1 MTIKPFLFIAL
12 FCAALYMNSAGGEFI
27 WDDQSFVTDNVNIR
41 SMEDPLRFFLD
52 NKTGATREMA
62 KDVYRPLTALSY
74 AIDFFLWGL
83 NSFGYH
89 LTNIIL
95 HSANSILVFLLLF
108 LLCGEFFTAFFGS
121 LLFASH
127 PIQTEVVCW
136 VSGRSSALFLFF
148 YLLSFIFY
156 IKFSKEGRRGFFILS
171 LIFFAFSLF
180 SKEMS
185 VTLPLILILYDLHFQ
200 LKEKLKTKALRY
212 IPYFALVLFYVS
224 LRVILVKKIGQFEGW
239 GSPYTIFLTMS
250 NVVVDYIRVLLFPLK
265 LCAVGYPVPI
275 INSIKEPQAII
286 SLLLLLTIAASLPFL
301 YRRFKIASFSII
313 FFFITLL
320 PVLNIIPIKA
330 LKADRFLY
338 LPSIGFCLLSSY
350 IIAAIGR
357 KFDRLS
363 VKKIS
368 LISAIAVFFITAY
381 SIRTILRTEDWKSE
395 IAISKETVRVSP
407 QSAWALTALGANFIE
422 RDNYAEAV
430 KPLEKAV
437 AISGGY
443 EMARN
448 ALGMCYLKLNK
459 YEAAVA
465 QFKVAVEINPHAMSS
480 RNMLGVAYV
489 NLKRYEE
496 AEKQFNI
503 VLKEDPKFLSAYLN
517 LGRLYQIRGDYKKA
531 LKQYFK
537 MLQNTEEIPSE
548 AVAYIRIG
556 DVYFEMD
563 SRDKAKSAYL
573 KAQKTAKGS
582 AMLEKIIQDKLKKLL
597 NGAEEES

>member
-12 FCAALYMNSAGGEFI
+12 FCAALYMNSVGGEFI

-41 SMEDPLRFFLD
+41 SLENPLRFFLD
-52 NKTGATREMA
+52 NKTGATRAMA
-62 KDVYRPLTALSY
+62 RDVYRPLTALSY

-95 HSANSILVFLLLF
+95 HSANSILVFSLLF
-108 LLCGEFFTAFFGS
+108 LLCGEFFPAFFGS

-136 VSGRSSALFLFF
+136 VSGRSSLLFLFF

-156 IKFSKEGRRGFFILS
+156 IKFSKERRREFFILS

-185 VTLPLILILYDLHFQ
+185 VTLPLILILYDLHFPS
-200 LKEKLKTKALRY
+200 KEKLKTKALRY
-212 IPYFALVLFYVS
+212 IPYFALALFYVS
-224 LRVILVKKIGQFEGW
+224 LRVILIKKVGQFEGW
-239 GSPYTIFLTMS
+239 GSPYITFLTMS
-250 NVVVDYIRVLLFPLK
+250 NVVVDYIRVLFFPLK
-265 LCAVGYPVPI
+265 LCAVGYPIPI
-275 INSIKEPQAII
+275 INSIKESHAII
-286 SLLLLLTIAASLPFL
+286 PLLLLLTIAAALPFL
-301 YRRFKIASFSII
+301 YRRFKVVSFSII

-338 LPSIGFCLLSSY
+338 LPSIGFCLLFSY

-357 KFDRLS
+357 KFGRLS
-363 VKKIS
+363 VGKIS
-368 LISAIAVFFITAY
+368 LVRVIAVFFITAY
-381 SIRTILRTEDWKSE
+381 SIRTTLRTEDWKSE
-395 IAISKETVRVSP
+395 IAISKETVRASP
-407 QSAWALTALGANFIE
+407 KSAWALTALGANFIE
-422 RDNYAEAV
+422 RDNYTEAV

-448 ALGMCYLKLNK
+448 ALGMCYLKLNR
-459 YEAAVA
+459 YEDAAW
-465 QFKVAVEINPHAMSS
+465 QFKIAIEINPHAMSS

-489 NLKRYEE
+489 NLKQYDE

-503 VLKEDPKFLSAYLN
+503 VLKEDPEFLSAYLN
-517 LGRLYQIRGDYKKA
+517 LGRLYQIQGDYKKA

-537 MLQNTEEIPSE
+537 MLQNTKEIPSE

-556 DVYFEMD
+556 DVYFKMG
-563 SRDKAKSAYL
+563 SHSSAKSAYL
-573 KAQKTAKGS
+573 KAQETAKGS
-582 AMLEKIIQDKLKKLL
+582 AMLEKIIQDKLKELQD
-597 NGAEEES
+597 GAEEES